1 MKKILIVEDSKL
13 FSRLLAKRIV
23 SDFQTECVIRTTYK
37 ETVALLENNP
47 EQFLLAILDLN
58 LPDSADGEV
67 VDFVLAKGIPVVVV
81 TARMDEKIRENVLDK
96 QVLDYIMKGPHTLD
110 QLTETAKRYMRNQN
124 IALLVVDDSALFRK
138 QTRAVLET
146 QHYTVL
152 EAENGASALKIIKQ
166 NADISLVM
174 TDYHMPKM
182 DGFELTA
189 EIRKIRPMDKLAIIG
204 MSAYGNPLLSSQFL
218 KRGANDFLIKPYFE
232 EELICRV
239 NQNIEIIEHIAQ
251 LRDAAIK
258 DQLTRLFNRRYF
270 FGAGEKLFENARR
283 QNLDIAIAMI
293 DIDYFKNINDTY
305 GHSGGDAT
313 LVAIAAILQ
322 ESFRASDIVTRFGG
336 EEFIIMAVNMSVDH
350 RANHF
355 ETVRRKI
362 EELTTETGQNKI
374 KATVSI
380 GVATA
385 LQDSLDGMVQK
396 ADALLYQAKESGRN
410 CVIIEP

>member
-13 FSRLLAKRIV
+13 FSKLLARRIV
-23 SDFQTECVIRTTYK
+23 SDFQTECVICTTYK
-37 ETVALLENNP
+37 ETVALLENDP
-47 EQFLLAILDLN
+47 EQFLLAVLDLN

-81 TARMDEKIRENVLDK
+81 TARMDAKIREEVLDK

-110 QLTETAKRYMRNQN
+110 QLTETTKRYLRNQD
-124 IALLVVDDSALFRK
+124 ITLLLVDDSDLFR
-138 QTRAVLET
+138 QSTRKLLET
-146 QHYTVL
+146 QHYEVL
-152 EAENGASALKIIKQ
+152 EAENGTAALEIIKQ
-166 NADISLVM
+166 NSNISLVI
-174 TDYHMPKM
+174 TDYHMPEM

-189 EIRKIRPMDKLAIIG
+189 EIRKIRTMDKLAIIG

-218 KRGANDFLIKPYFE
+218 KRGANDFLTKPYFE

-258 DQLTRLFNRRYF
+258 DQLTRLYNRRYF
-270 FGAGEKLFENARR
+270 FGTGEKLFENARR

-293 DIDYFKNINDTY
+293 DIDHFKNVNDTY
-305 GHSGGDAT
+305 GHGDGDAT
-313 LVAIAAILQ
+313 LLAVAAVLE

-336 EEFIIMAVNMSVDH
+336 EEFIIMAVNMSADH

-362 EELTTETGQNKI
+362 EELTTETSQNKI
-374 KATVSI
+374 KVTVSI

-385 LQDSLDGMVQK
+385 LQDSLDEMVKK

-410 CVIIEP
+410 RVIIEN